1 MEILKVTNINIRT
14 DNHHITV
21 LAVNQ
26 RAIQKTLAK
35 QVMIMNFNIG
45 RRKGINCFEDTSLIY
60 WLATSM
66 IVIKEEKNIL
76 SSFTIHPSSHPH
88 FHYPFYLLIFLKKG
102 MPMSCFNVRR
112 WREGKRKSTL
122 LSCLNKSTIQK

>member
-1 MEILKVTNINIRT
+1 MEIFKVTNINIRT

-26 RAIQKTLAK
+26 REIQKTLAK

-60 WLATSM
+60 
-66 IVIKEEKNIL
+66 
-76 SSFTIHPSSHPH
+76 
-88 FHYPFYLLIFLKKG
+88 
-102 MPMSCFNVRR
+102 
-112 WREGKRKSTL
+112 
-122 LSCLNKSTIQK
+122 